1 MSITVEKSSDI
12 TMDSTMN
19 KALEVVMDQLN
30 KQSEHVKSVTLLA
43 NFSIDNEAA
52 LLNKLP
58 VVVQGLVVQLTKDYK
73 FSPED
78 ASWFHPDV
86 ARGRSIFSLEN
97 SVAKSVLQSLAL
109 ENGNNSVGSY
119 QLSSIDEFGCEQIQN
134 RLVVN
139 TSAKNL
145 LTTKYNEW
153 LQTGVT
159 AGELDTQWKRMH
171 FENNDSIVKK
181 AEVLRNEIAQGVS
194 KSAVLIHS
202 DITHSVLSDLQ
213 SVYIANAA
221 VRASAQILMKSSA
234 LGGYRIYNGGKTD
247 RKFFPSN
254 LGIAPTFYAW
264 TDLSAQN
271 CQRIINTCSWNGEL
285 AWNAQV
291 MQPPAV
297 KNIKAMEES
306 LNITLRDTLQMRHCA
321 FSASDEISDCLA
333 PTDVLKLTPTA
344 EQSPNASPFITSPL
358 NMQHPVMQ
366 NLMNNI
372 ESVQSKF
379 VDFKLFNPKYV
390 SNGHLN
396 IPREIY
402 KHIL

>member
-1 MSITVEKSSDI
+1 MPITVEKSSDI

-145 LTTKYNEW
+145 LTD
-153 LQTGVT
+153 QV
-159 AGELDTQWKRMH
+159 QRMAPDWGH
-171 FENNDSIVKK
+171 C
-181 AEVLRNEIAQGVS
+181 R
-194 KSAVLIHS
+194 
-202 DITHSVLSDLQ
+202 
-213 SVYIANAA
+213 
-221 VRASAQILMKSSA
+221 
-234 LGGYRIYNGGKTD
+234 RI
-247 RKFFPSN
+247 R
-254 LGIAPTFYAW
+254 
-264 TDLSAQN
+264 
-271 CQRIINTCSWNGEL
+271 
-285 AWNAQV
+285 
-291 MQPPAV
+291 
-297 KNIKAMEES
+297 
-306 LNITLRDTLQMRHCA
+306 
-321 FSASDEISDCLA
+321 
-333 PTDVLKLTPTA
+333 
-344 EQSPNASPFITSPL
+344 
-358 NMQHPVMQ
+358 HPV
-366 NLMNNI
+366 
-372 ESVQSKF
+372 ETHAF
-379 VDFKLFNPKYV
+379 
-390 SNGHLN
+390 
-396 IPREIY
+396 
-402 KHIL
+402 